1 MIRERVF
8 LAAALTAVLTAAGAA
23 QSQPAAIDRLKL
35 GERLTRTLQ
44 GSATDRMAVPL
55 TAGQFVRIEVMQI
68 GTDVAV
74 VFRDP
79 GNRVVAEVDSKN
91 GRYGPETVVAIVETA
106 GEYIL
111 EVGLRPGASGNGTYE
126 VTLAEAREATA
137 ADREFVAAHRLVRQA
152 AETNNKHT
160 AEARR
165 DALEILGRARDVF
178 AKFGDRY
185 QQALTLAF
193 MGGILAESGEFRQA
207 LGLSQQAADLCHQ
220 LGDRSL
226 EASARNLV
234 GGMLDVLGDPQ
245 KALDSYRQ
253 ALTLFHTIGFPDLEA
268 VVLSNIGKIQ
278 SDFGDWQKALEY
290 YRQGLPL
297 TREAG
302 DSRREALLLH
312 NSGTAYLAMGDLEQ
326 AAALFQQALGM
337 RRTLQDKR
345 GEADTLRN
353 IATLHTSQK
362 QPSLAL
368 DELQQALTL
377 YLALGDRRA
386 EAETRRLMGRAYA
399 DLGDLAKAEASA
411 RQALALERTL
421 QRRRSV
427 AQAMLVLSR
436 ILELAGRP
444 AEALQQAEPVLAE
457 ARAIGDPNL
466 EAVSLELMGR
476 AESDQ
481 GNLAQAR
488 QHTAEALRL
497 IEETRGLAQSQQL
510 RASFFASR
518 QDAYGFYI
526 DLLMRQRATEP
537 AGPLEALAL
546 EASERSHARSLLE
559 MLAEAGGNIQEGAD
573 PKLLDREREISNL
586 LNAKGSRL
594 LPMLG
599 SNTPQSAA
607 LKQEVRALEG
617 EYQDVLAAIRQNSP
631 RYAALTQPV
640 PLNLKQIQEEVL
652 DADSLLLEYSLGEKR
667 SYLWAVS
674 RGGLRAWELPG
685 REKIEAQV
693 TEVAA
698 LLTARSAAP
707 RMETAAERQRRI
719 AQADAALPEAAR
731 RLSEMTLAPAA
742 AAMAGKRLIVVPDG
756 ALQRV
761 PFAMLPLPGSG
772 EPLLSAHEIVVL
784 PSASALAVL
793 RSEIA
798 GRKPAPKLLAVF
810 ADPVFDAADPR
821 AGGAGATSRTAAA
834 PIPASSARMLEHLA
848 GPGGGTAAVLKIP
861 RLPFTA
867 QEADQILRIGRDAS
881 NLRAVGFQASRA
893 AATGGQLSQY
903 RYLHFATHGYL
914 DIERPSLSALLLSQ
928 IDEKLQPQDGFLRVT
943 DIYNSRLSAELV
955 VLSACQ
961 TGLGKEVRGEGLMGL
976 TRAFLYA
983 GAPRV
988 VVSLWN
994 VNDRATADLMTVLY
1008 RGILREGKSPTAA
1021 LRAAQLELRKQK
1033 RWESPYYWAA
1043 FVQHGDWK

>member
-1 MIRERVF
+1 MIRERIF

-23 QSQPAAIDRLKL
+23 QSQQAAIDRLKL
-35 GERLTRTLQ
+35 AERLTRTLQ

-55 TAGQFVRIEVMQI
+55 AAGQFVRIDVMQI
-68 GTDVAV
+68 GTDVRV
-74 VFRDP
+74 IFRDP
-79 GNRVVAEVDSKN
+79 DNHIVAEVDSPT
-91 GRYGPETVVAIVETA
+91 GGYGPETVVAVVETA
-106 GEYIL
+106 GDYSL
-111 EVGLRPGASGNGTYE
+111 EVSLSPGTSGKGTYE
-126 VTLAEAREATA
+126 VTLSEAREATA
-137 ADREFVAAHRLVRQA
+137 ADREFVTAHRLVRQA
-152 AETNNKHT
+152 LELRKKRT

-165 DALEILGRARDVF
+165 DVLELLGRSRDTFAR
-178 AKFGDRY
+178 FGDRY
-185 QQALTLAF
+185 QQALALVT
-193 MGGILAESGEFRQA
+193 MGITMAESGEFRQA
-207 LGLSQQAADLCHQ
+207 LELSKQAADLCH
-220 LGDRSL
+220 LIGSL
-226 EASARNLV
+226 NLEGSARNNI
-234 GGMLDVLGDPQ
+234 GGMLDVLGDPR

-253 ALTLFHTIGFPDLEA
+253 AVSLFHAIGDITLEA
-268 VVLSNIGKIQ
+268 VALSNIGKIQ

-297 TREAG
+297 ARQAG
-302 DSRREALLLH
+302 DSRREALLLN
-312 NSGTAYLAMGDLEQ
+312 NSGTAYVALGDLER

-337 RRTLQDKR
+337 RRALQDKH

-353 IATLHTSQK
+353 LASIHTSQK
-362 QPSLAL
+362 QPVPAL
-368 DELQQALTL
+368 EGFQQALAL
-377 YLALGDRRA
+377 YLALGDRPA

-399 DLGDLAKAEASA
+399 ELGDLAQAEASA

-427 AQAMLVLSR
+427 AQVMLVLSR

-444 AEALQQAEPVLAE
+444 AEALQQAEPALAE
-457 ARAIGDPNL
+457 VRALGDRNL

-476 AESDQ
+476 AESGQ

-488 QHTAEALRL
+488 RHTAEALRL

-526 DLLMRQRATEP
+526 DLLMRLRGTEP

-546 EASERSHARSLLE
+546 ETSERSHARSLLE
-559 MLAEAGGNIQEGAD
+559 MLAEAGGDIREGAD

-586 LNAKGSRL
+586 LNAKGARL
-594 LPMLG
+594 LSLLG
-599 SNTPQSAA
+599 SNTPQSTA
-607 LKQEVRALEG
+607 LKQEVQALEG

-640 PLNLKQIQEEVL
+640 PLKLQQIQEEVL

-674 RGGLRAWELPG
+674 RAGLRAWELPG

-693 TEVAA
+693 TEVAT

-707 RMETAAERQRRI
+707 RMETAAVRQRRI

-731 RLSEMTLAPAA
+731 RLSETIVAPAA
-742 AAMAGKRLIVVPDG
+742 AAMAGKRLLVVPDG

-821 AGGAGATSRTAAA
+821 AGGAGATSGTAAG
-834 PIPASSARMLEHLA
+834 PPPASSARMLEHLA
-848 GPGGGTAAVLKIP
+848 GPGDGTAAVLKIP

-914 DIERPSLSALLLSQ
+914 DLERPSLSALLLSQ

-1008 RGILREGKSPTAA
+1008 RGILREGKSPAAA

-1043 FVQHGDWK
+1043 FVQHGEWK

>member
-1 MIRERVF
+1 MTRKRLF
-8 LAAALTAVLTAAGAA
+8 LAAAFAVVLPCAGAA
-23 QSQPAAIDRLKL
+23 EPPQPAMDRLKP

-55 TAGQFVRIEVMQI
+55 AAGQFVRIEVMQI
-68 GTDVAV
+68 GTNVAV
-74 VFRDP
+74 VLRDP
-79 GNRVVAEVDSKN
+79 GNRTVAEVDSAN
-91 GRYGPETVVAIVETA
+91 GRFGPETVVAVVQSP
-106 GEYIL
+106 GDYLL
-111 EVGLRPGASGNGTYE
+111 EVTTPGKAGSKGTYE
-126 VTLAEAREATA
+126 VTLADVREATA
-137 ADREFVAAHRLVRQA
+137 ADREFVTAHRLVRQA
-152 AETNNKHT
+152 GEIRKKHT

-165 DALEILGRARDVF
+165 EALELLGRARDLF
-178 AKFGDRY
+178 ASFGDRY
-185 QQALTLAF
+185 QQALSLVT
-193 MGGILAESGEFRQA
+193 MGIIFAESGEFRQA
-207 LGLSQQAADLCHQ
+207 LDLSRQSADLCHQ

-226 EASARNLV
+226 EAYAQNIV
-234 GGMLDVLGDPQ
+234 GGMLDVLGDPR
-245 KALDSYRQ
+245 KALDSYGQ
-253 ALTLFHTIGFPDLEA
+253 ALALIRAIGDPNREA
-268 VVLSNIGKIQ
+268 LVLSNVGKIQ
-278 SDFGDWQKALEY
+278 SDFADWPKALEY
-290 YRQGLPL
+290 YGQGLQL
-297 TREAG
+297 TRKAG
-302 DSRREALLLH
+302 DTGREAFLLH
-312 NSGTAYLAMGDLEQ
+312 NSGTAYLGLGDLEQ
-326 AAALFQQALGM
+326 ASLLFEQALSM
-337 RRTLQDKR
+337 RRTVKDKP
-345 GEADTLRN
+345 GEADTLRA
-353 IATLHTSQK
+353 IASIHAYRK
-362 QPSLAL
+362 QPAAAL
-368 DELQQALTL
+368 DVLQQALAL
-377 YLALGDRRA
+377 YLALADRRA
-386 EAETRRLMGRAYA
+386 EAETRRLMGRSYA
-399 DLGDLAKAEASA
+399 DLGKLAEAEASA
-411 RQALALERTL
+411 RQALALERAL

-427 AQAMLVLSR
+427 AQALLDLGR

-444 AEALQQAEPVLAE
+444 AEALEQAEPALAE
-457 ARAIGDPNL
+457 VRAIGDRNL

-488 QHTAEALRL
+488 THVAEALRL
-497 IEETRGLAQSQQL
+497 IEETRGRSQSQQL
-510 RASFFASR
+510 RASFFATR

-526 DLLMRQRATEP
+526 DLLMRLRGAKPAEP
-537 AGPLEALAL
+537 LAALAL

-559 MLAEAGGNIQEGAD
+559 MLAEAGGDIREGAD

-594 LPMLG
+594 LPLLG

-607 LKQEVRALEG
+607 LKQEVQALES
-617 EYQDVLAAIRQNSP
+617 EYQDVLAAIRKNSP
-631 RYAALTQPV
+631 RYAALTQPE
-640 PLNLKQIQEEVL
+640 PLKLKQIQEEVL
-652 DADSLLLEYSLGEKR
+652 DADSLLLEYSLGETR

-674 RGGLRAWELPG
+674 RDGLRAFELPG

-693 TEVAA
+693 AEVAG

-707 RMETAAERQRRI
+707 RMETAAERQHRI
-719 AQADAALPEAAR
+719 AQADAKLPEAAR
-731 RLSEMTLAPAA
+731 RLSDTILAPAA
-742 AAMAGKRLIVVPDG
+742 AAMAGKRLMVVPDG
-756 ALQRV
+756 GLQRL
-761 PFAMLPLPGSG
+761 PFAMLPLPGTG
-772 EPLLSAHEIVVL
+772 EPLVSAHEIVVL

-793 RSEIA
+793 RKETA

-821 AGGAGATSRTAAA
+821 AGRAGASAA
-834 PIPASSARMLEHLA
+834 PLPASSERMLEHLS
-848 GPGGGTAAVLKIP
+848 GQDGGITGAVLKIP

-881 NLRAVGFQASRA
+881 NLRAVGFQATRA

-914 DIERPSLSALLLSQ
+914 DMERPSLSALLLSQ
-928 IDEKLQPQDGFLRVT
+928 IDEKRQPQDGFLRVT

-994 VNDRATADLMTVLY
+994 VNDRATADLMTNLY
-1008 RGILREGKSPTAA
+1008 RAMLREGKRPAAA
-1021 LRAAQLELRKQK
+1021 LREAQLELRRQK